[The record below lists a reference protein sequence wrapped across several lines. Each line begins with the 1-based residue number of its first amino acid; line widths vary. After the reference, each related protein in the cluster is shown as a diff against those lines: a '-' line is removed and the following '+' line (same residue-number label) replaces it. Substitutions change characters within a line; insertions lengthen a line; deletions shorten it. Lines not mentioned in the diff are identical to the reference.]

1 MYKKTQVVFFVFH
14 FYVDMHSLGKNIKL
28 HEMKNEKIYMGF
40 LIHKIEQIL
49 KRFSRAFRWAQ
60 TSYFWRVHP
69 ELRLTS
75 QVLTVVGCDVIITAG
90 ELGVD
95 ELQLDVFEDEFGNGW
110 MVETEP
116 AVAEL
121 RRFGEG
127 VLIWSWLK

>member
-1 MYKKTQVVFFVFH
+1 MIVF
-14 FYVDMHSLGKNIKL
+14 
-28 HEMKNEKIYMGF
+28 
-40 LIHKIEQIL
+40 
-49 KRFSRAFRWAQ
+49 
-60 TSYFWRVHP
+60 
-69 ELRLTS
+69 
-75 QVLTVVGCDVIITAG
+75 TVVGCDVIITAG

-127 VLIWSWLK
+127 VLI